1 MDQRKAAQTPVTS
14 VRVRETL
21 RQIAPSRVALPLV
34 ADPQMI
40 LNALPL
46 GVVIAQPEADGRWNV
61 AASNQLFDRWS
72 SLEEASALGLPL
84 EMIACLEQGDF
95 LQLFIRFAEDDGS
108 QVADYRL
115 SVAESPRA
123 RPFAIRLVRMA
134 ARGRLQIPLRACHTD
149 AEPEDRKSDGQGT

>member
-1 MDQRKAAQTPVTS
+1 MDHRKAAQTPVTS

-46 GVVIAQPEADGRWNV
+46 GVVIAQPAADGRWIV

-84 EMIACLEQGDF
+84 EMIAFLEQEIG
-95 LQLFIRFAEDDGS
+95 
-108 QVADYRL
+108 
-115 SVAESPRA
+115 RA
-123 RPFAIRLVRMA
+123 SCRERVC
-134 ARGRLQIPLRACHTD
+134 QYV
-149 AEPEDRKSDGQGT
+149 